1 MVLSWILQTT
11 QLLVTILFMMN
22 MIQRL
27 GVDLAKAK
35 CLLGTTRPTAV
46 NLVWALDKVV
56 NILIS
61 IVVISFKKGERV
73 VVISFIKV
81 SESEDME
88 EAAAAIHRDDVQ
100 LCRRLGQV
108 FHDCDHFDSAGNHE

>member
-1 MVLSWILQTT
+1 MFTRDNSTNSCQP
-11 QLLVTILFMMN
+11 
-22 MIQRL
+22 RL
-27 GVDLAKAK
+27 GFGQGARSSPPPYFLRFCRHIGLA
-35 CLLGTTRPTAV
+35 
-46 NLVWALDKVV
+46 
-56 NILIS
+56 
-61 IVVISFKKGERV
+61 
-73 VVISFIKV
+73 KV